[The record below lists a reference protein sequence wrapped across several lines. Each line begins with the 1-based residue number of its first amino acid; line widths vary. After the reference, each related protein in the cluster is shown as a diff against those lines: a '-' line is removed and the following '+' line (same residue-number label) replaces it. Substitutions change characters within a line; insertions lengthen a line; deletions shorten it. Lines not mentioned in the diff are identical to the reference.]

1 MKLKGVHYAELG
13 MAEAVWEIELSDMP
27 LVVGIDSKGNN
38 LFKR

>member
-1 MKLKGVHYAELG
+1 
-13 MAEAVWEIELSDMP
+13 VWEIELSDMP